1 MENSAAL
8 DCGIENRMIGKI
20 KMNQSFH
27 SGVTFLN
34 PGDTFLLEDKH
45 WDIGAAIARHMEES
59 GLTRPGKKS
68 VVAIS
73 GPSGSGKSE
82 VGYCIG
88 AYLGLKGLRSV
99 CYSTDNCYVVPALE
113 RGRLRAE
120 AFEEG
125 RLSSVI
131 GYKEYDWALIGEI
144 ERGVRQGISVETPVI
159 DITKDDRPIALKE
172 IDYGEF
178 DILLLDGLY
187 ALAGTADIKVCLQ
200 QSWEGV
206 LHAQKERGKE
216 SVDPLRLEVM
226 KLEMDEVL
234 KLAELKKDETIM
246 VSPTGNSTF
255 S

>member
-1 MENSAAL
+1 
-8 DCGIENRMIGKI
+8 MIGKI

-27 SGVTFLN
+27 TGVMFLN
-34 PGDTFLLEDKH
+34 PGDTFLLEEKH
-45 WDIGAAIARHMEES
+45 WKTGAAIARYMEET
-59 GLTRPGKKS
+59 GLTSAGKKS

-99 CYSTDNCYVVPALE
+99 CYSTDNCYTVPALE
-113 RGRLRAE
+113 RGKLRAE
-120 AFEEG
+120 AFEQG
-125 RLSSVI
+125 RLSSII
-131 GYKEYDWALIGEI
+131 GYKEYNWTLIGEI
-144 ERGVRQGISVETPVI
+144 ERGVRIGAGVETPVI
-159 DITKDDRPIALKE
+159 DITKDDRPITLKE

-178 DILLLDGLY
+178 DVLLLDGLY
-187 ALAGTADIKVCLQ
+187 ALAGTADVKICLE

-226 KLEMDEVL
+226 KLEMEEVF
-234 KLAELKKDETIM
+234 KLARMKKDETIM
-246 VSPTGNSTF
+246 VSPTGEITF
-255 S
+255 P

>member
-1 MENSAAL
+1 MENSTAL
-8 DCGIENRMIGKI
+8 DCAIENQMIGKI

-27 SGVTFLN
+27 TGVAFLN
-34 PGDTFLLEDKH
+34 PGDTFLLEEKH
-45 WDIGAAIARHMEES
+45 WNVGAAIARHMEES
-59 GLTRPGKKS
+59 GLTVSGKKS

-99 CYSTDNCYVVPALE
+99 CYSTDNCYMVPALE
-113 RGRLRAE
+113 RGKLRAE
-120 AFEEG
+120 AFEQG
-125 RLSSVI
+125 RLSTII
-131 GYKEYDWALIGEI
+131 GCKEYNWALIGEI
-144 ERGVRQGISVETPVI
+144 ERGMRMGTGVETPVI
-159 DITKDDRPIALKE
+159 DITRDDRPVALKE

-178 DILLLDGLY
+178 DVLLLDGLY
-187 ALAGTADIKVCLQ
+187 ALAGTADVRICLE

-226 KLEMDEVL
+226 KLEMNEVCR
-234 KLAELKKDETIM
+234 LAALKKDETIM
-246 VSPTGNSTF
+246 VSSTGEIAF
-255 S
+255 P